1 MFSIKQKGIDQTI
14 HWWPTS
20 GPNSFVPK
28 SMNQVYKIMVPDYE
42 FLDVKIET
50 HFSSRS
56 YYVSAVLVRRQDNA
70 SVNVDFTITHE
81 FMQDLGFDYSKP
93 FNDIYVESFVNTIE
107 KEVGWGSMYS
117 KHAKTQKQMKK
128 QTTQS
133 YYEEL
138 YNQKHN
144 APHYYNPTPNE
155 TIKEHVEKERK
166 RNEVVINE
174 LREQIQ
180 ELKEELEMLKAIN
193 QEC

>member
-1 MFSIKQKGIDQTI
+1 MFSIKKTGYDTTI

-28 SMNQVYKIMVPDYE
+28 NMNQVYKIIVSDYE
-42 FLDVKIET
+42 FLDIKIET
-50 HFSSRS
+50 RLASKTYF
-56 YYVSAVLVRRQDNA
+56 VSAVVVRRQDNA
-70 SVNVDFTITHE
+70 SVNVDFEITHE
-81 FMQDLGFDYSKP
+81 FLEDLGVDCSKP
-93 FNDIYVESFVNTIE
+93 FDDLFVESLVYGID
-107 KEVGWGSMYS
+107 KGVGWDSMYS
-117 KHAKTQKQMKK
+117 KHSKTQKQMKK
-128 QTTQS
+128 HTTQS

-138 YNQKHN
+138 YNKKYN
-144 APHYYNPTPNE
+144 SPHYYNPAPNE